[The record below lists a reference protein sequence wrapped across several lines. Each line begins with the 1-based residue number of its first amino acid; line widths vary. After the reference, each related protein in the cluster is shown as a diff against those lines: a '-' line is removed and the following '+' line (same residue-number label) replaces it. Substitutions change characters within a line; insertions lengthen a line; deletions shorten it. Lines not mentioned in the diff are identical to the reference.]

1 MPSESRT
8 AQARRRFA
16 GIRAAAFALLAI
28 LPAMLTGPDGATA
41 IGFQAPGEATLPPRA
56 LEVSAVAL
64 PSPVEPGGTFRL
76 FIRARLD
83 PGWHIYALDQAGENT
98 AVATRIQ
105 VEDGAFAS
113 SGPWRENDPKVAFD
127 GALGRAIK
135 VHRHEA
141 EFHRSY
147 QVPQSLPPGA
157 HALAGS
163 LWFRACDN
171 KVCTMPQ
178 ELGFEAAIEIEDAS
192 PPRRGN

>member
-1 MPSESRT
+1 MSFESRT

-16 GIRAAAFALLAI
+16 GIRAAAFGLLAI
-28 LPAMLTGPDGATA
+28 LPALLMAPASAPA
-41 IGFQAPGEATLPPRA
+41 IGFQPPGEAARPPRA
-56 LEVSAVAL
+56 LELSAVAL

-76 FIRARLD
+76 FIRARLG

-113 SGPWRENDPKVAFD
+113 NGPWRENDPQVAFD

-135 VHRHEA
+135 VHRREA
-141 EFHRSY
+141 EFQRSY
-147 QVPQSLPPGA
+147 QVPRSLPPGV

-178 ELGFEAAIEIEDAS
+178 ELGFEAAIEIKGSGPE
-192 PPRRGN
+192 N